1 MKSNKPII
9 HHPLAPIF
17 NAHAKI
23 LILGSFPSVKS
34 REEDF
39 YYAHPRNR
47 FWPMLQRIYGEEGSL
62 SSVLEKEAFLK
73 AHDLALWD
81 VISSCTIRGS
91 ADDSIGDV
99 KINDLSPILQ
109 KAPIERILLNGQSA
123 KKYYDKYILPK
134 VTIPYHVLPS
144 TSPANAAWSLD
155 DLVEKWSTYL

>member
-1 MKSNKPII
+1 MKSEKPII

-17 NAHAKI
+17 NAQAKI

-47 FWPMLQRIYGEEGSL
+47 FWPMLHRIYGEEGSL
-62 SSVLEKEAFLK
+62 NSVLEKEAFLK
-73 AHDLALWD
+73 AHNLALWD

-99 KINDLSPILQ
+99 VVNDLSLILH

-123 KKYYDKYILPK
+123 KKYYDKHILQRVLVP
-134 VTIPYHVLPS
+134 HDVLPS